1 MPILVTRSSMP
12 PWEEYVAE
20 IKSVFE
26 SRYLTNLGPV
36 HQKFQQQLEEY
47 LGVPHVSLF
56 TNGHLALENA
66 IQALGLR
73 DTGGEVITTPF
84 TFVSTVNAI
93 VRNGLTPV
101 FCDIREEDYTLDPE
115 KLERLITDRTVAILP
130 VHVYGNVCQVE
141 HIQEIADRHGLKV
154 IYDAAHAFG
163 VTCGGTGVANFG
175 DAAVFSFHATKVF
188 HTVEG
193 GAVAF
198 RDPKYR
204 EKLDELKNFG
214 LHGEDVPEAGGNAKM
229 DEFRAAMGVCNLR
242 RINECIARRG
252 EAAARYWERLGGVP
266 GLRLNRGRAD
276 ATENFAY
283 FPVLFDPAV
292 FGKSRDE
299 VAESLAAHDIY
310 ARKYFY
316 PAVNEMSFYRD
327 RFPGETPV
335 ARRISEQVLCLPLF
349 EELTR
354 DDVDRICDIILN

>member
-1 MPILVTRSSMP
+1 MPIFVTRSSMP
-12 PWEEYVAE
+12 LWEDYINE
-20 IKSVFE
+20 IRPAFE
-26 SRYLTNLGPV
+26 NRYLTNLGPV
-36 HQKFQQQLEEY
+36 HQKLQRQLEEY
-47 LGVPHVSLF
+47 LAVPHISLF

-73 DTGGEVITTPF
+73 DSGGEVITTPF

-93 VRNGLTPV
+93 VRSGLTPV

-115 KLERLITDRTVAILP
+115 KMEALISEKTVAVLP
-130 VHVYGNVCQVE
+130 VHVYGNVCQAE
-141 HIQEIADRHGLKV
+141 RIQEIADRHGLKV

-175 DAAVFSFHATKVF
+175 DASMFSFHATKVF

-198 RDPKYR
+198 RNADYVK
-204 EKLDELKNFG
+204 KLDELKNFG
-214 LHGEDVPEAGGNAKM
+214 LQGEDVPEAGGNAKM

-242 RINECIARRG
+242 RIEECIARRG
-252 EAAARYWERLGGVP
+252 EAAARYRERLSGVP
-266 GLRLNRGRAD
+266 GLRLNRGRKD

-283 FPVLFDPAV
+283 FPVLFDPET
-292 FGKSRDE
+292 FGKSRDQ
-299 VAESLAAHDIY
+299 VASELAAHDIF

-316 PAVNEMSFYRD
+316 PAVNEMSCYRT

-335 ARRISEQVLCLPLF
+335 AHRVSEQVLCLPMF
-349 EELTR
+349 EELGIQ
-354 DDVDRICDIILN
+354 DVDRICAIVLN